1 MKNEMLNFPSRKFL
15 FSAYVVS
22 ALLINGSQMAFADT
36 SEVQTVWQA
45 VTVKGRIV
53 DATGEPVIGANVTVK
68 GTTNGCV
75 TDFDGNFTLSDA
87 KGTLVVSFIGY
98 QTQEIEVK
106 GNERNLQIIL
116 KEDTELLDEVVV
128 VGFGTQKKVNLTGA
142 VSVVSGK
149 ELKERPV
156 VNITQAL
163 QGMVPGLQ
171 ISQTNGSLE
180 DRPSINVRGTTTIG
194 EGTKGDPLVLIDGM
208 EGDINS
214 INPQD
219 VESISVLKDVSSS
232 SIYGARA
239 PFGVILITTKSGG
252 KGKTSINY
260 NNSFRWG
267 TPINMK
273 HMMNSVDFASWMNDT
288 KTNGGENVFFGEER
302 MEAIKAYA
310 EATPYGPGQR
320 ITSDGEILY
329 SLPEGSNGQWV
340 DAYQG
345 AVDDVEWYDVI
356 YKKWTFSQEHNFSA
370 NGGTDKLSYYASFNY
385 LDQGGLMRLGE
396 ESYKRY
402 NATAK
407 INAQPTKWM
416 KMNYSIRFSREDY
429 TRPADLKGSLYSD
442 MARQGWP
449 VIPVYDRNGY
459 YYSAPSRALGLAEG
473 GSDNTQTDNIYQQVD
488 LVIEPIKNWITHV
501 DFNYRIS
508 SANRHW
514 EKQYLYNHD
523 VNGSPYVFDKSSNVH
538 EDLLKNNYYNFQAY
552 TEYTHVFNQKHNVRI
567 MGGFQAEEYKELKFG
582 LQRAGIIIPGK
593 PEVDLTS
600 GLGLDGSVISP
611 SVNGARNEW
620 STAGFFGRLN
630 YDFDGKYLLE
640 MNLRYDGTS
649 RFRPGN
655 QWKLFPSISAGWN
668 IANENFFKPLNNI
681 VNLLKIRASYGNLGN
696 QNTNNW
702 YQTYL
707 TLSAGSSNG
716 SWLQN
721 GIKPNT
727 ASAPGLVSPTLTWER
742 IESYNLALDWGLLN
756 NRLTGSLEYY
766 VRNTK
771 DMVGKSPALPDILG
785 ANVPSANN
793 TDLQTIGWELS
804 LGWKDRLQNG
814 FSYGINLNLY
824 DSRSKIIRY
833 PNNPTEMINSYIPGR
848 WTGEIWGYKT
858 VGIAKTDEEMQAHLS
873 TLPNG
878 GQNDIGSNW
887 TAGDI
892 MYADVNDDGKI
903 SGGAGTLSDHGDK
916 VVIGNNTPRYLFGID
931 LNGSWKGFDLRIFFQ
946 GIMKRDYW
954 QGSVF
959 LFGVNSRGMW
969 ETAGLTDVA
978 DYFRD
983 ENTWSVQNGYNSTNL
998 DSYLP
1003 RPLYNNKN
1011 LQCQSRYL
1019 QNASYIRLKNLQI
1032 GYTLPQSL
1040 TANWGIQSLRIYFSG
1055 ENLWTGTKLSKQFDP
1070 ETISSNSGN
1079 GYPLSTTLSCGVS
1092 LTF

>member
-370 NGGTDKLSYYASFNY
+370 NGGT
-385 LDQGGLMRLGE
+385 
-396 ESYKRY
+396 
-402 NATAK
+402 
-407 INAQPTKWM
+407 
-416 KMNYSIRFSREDY
+416 
-429 TRPADLKGSLYSD
+429 
-442 MARQGWP
+442 
-449 VIPVYDRNGY
+449 
-459 YYSAPSRALGLAEG
+459 
-473 GSDNTQTDNIYQQVD
+473 
-488 LVIEPIKNWITHV
+488 
-501 DFNYRIS
+501 
-508 SANRHW
+508 
-514 EKQYLYNHD
+514 
-523 VNGSPYVFDKSSNVH
+523 
-538 EDLLKNNYYNFQAY
+538 
-552 TEYTHVFNQKHNVRI
+552 
-567 MGGFQAEEYKELKFG
+567 
-582 LQRAGIIIPGK
+582 
-593 PEVDLTS
+593 
-600 GLGLDGSVISP
+600 
-611 SVNGARNEW
+611 
-620 STAGFFGRLN
+620 
-630 YDFDGKYLLE
+630 
-640 MNLRYDGTS
+640 
-649 RFRPGN
+649 
-655 QWKLFPSISAGWN
+655 
-668 IANENFFKPLNNI
+668 
-681 VNLLKIRASYGNLGN
+681 
-696 QNTNNW
+696 
-702 YQTYL
+702 
-707 TLSAGSSNG
+707 
-716 SWLQN
+716 
-721 GIKPNT
+721 
-727 ASAPGLVSPTLTWER
+727 
-742 IESYNLALDWGLLN
+742 
-756 NRLTGSLEYY
+756 
-766 VRNTK
+766 
-771 DMVGKSPALPDILG
+771 
-785 ANVPSANN
+785 
-793 TDLQTIGWELS
+793 
-804 LGWKDRLQNG
+804 
-814 FSYGINLNLY
+814 
-824 DSRSKIIRY
+824 
-833 PNNPTEMINSYIPGR
+833 
-848 WTGEIWGYKT
+848 
-858 VGIAKTDEEMQAHLS
+858 
-873 TLPNG
+873 
-878 GQNDIGSNW
+878 
-887 TAGDI
+887 
-892 MYADVNDDGKI
+892 
-903 SGGAGTLSDHGDK
+903 
-916 VVIGNNTPRYLFGID
+916 
-931 LNGSWKGFDLRIFFQ
+931 
-946 GIMKRDYW
+946 
-954 QGSVF
+954 
-959 LFGVNSRGMW
+959 
-969 ETAGLTDVA
+969 
-978 DYFRD
+978 
-983 ENTWSVQNGYNSTNL
+983 
-998 DSYLP
+998 
-1003 RPLYNNKN
+1003 
-1011 LQCQSRYL
+1011 
-1019 QNASYIRLKNLQI
+1019 
-1032 GYTLPQSL
+1032 
-1040 TANWGIQSLRIYFSG
+1040 
-1055 ENLWTGTKLSKQFDP
+1055 
-1070 ETISSNSGN
+1070 
-1079 GYPLSTTLSCGVS
+1079 
-1092 LTF
+1092 